1 MFVNFC
7 NKLRN
12 FRKHFHIFVHL
23 GFLSTADLDVYWV
36 PRHLFPLFGT
46 FSNRPTRGGHTLTH
60 THTLKKST
68 FKGERKTRERGE
80 GERKTVVG
88 YNGGLRHPYYD
99 GGTKIGFLVLGK
111 KIQLVGKTWRVPALS
126 LLRPAVGLTSSCL
139 AARTARVACSPER
152 GAGAWTS

>member
-1 MFVNFC
+1 MEIW
-7 NKLRN
+7 KL
-12 FRKHFHIFVHL
+12 RKHFHIFVHPQDFCRL
-23 GFLSTADLDVYWV
+23 GCLLGAT
-36 PRHLFPLFGT
+36 PLFST
-46 FSNRPTRGGHTLTH
+46 FTYFFEPTNQGRAHTHTH

-68 FKGERKTRERGE
+68 LKGERKTRERGE